1 MANTQKYLNH
11 LLQNIGITPA
21 CSEEERAAA
30 DTIAHIFSNHG
41 FEPEVQEFTA
51 SASRK
56 VASAAVGIAMFVSCV
71 LMGLGGALG
80 VVGTLLVIACCAVYF
95 LERTGRMSFPHL
107 GGGGL
112 SQNVIA
118 YHRASGPLA
127 SPRNRPVVV
136 VAHYDSP
143 RADLLSRQPYAG
155 YRPLLARL
163 QPVAMAVPA
172 AVAVLSLF
180 PLPGAAK
187 VILWIAATLLAL
199 VPLIQGVSVMLNR
212 FVLPYTSGAVC
223 NKSSVAAMLG
233 VMDAVSPSRTAVEF
247 PDDRPFDEYMDE
259 QRRLVHE
266 AALQEEDLVEEEDGD
281 EDGFEPIVEVAPHP
295 MSGVPALAA
304 PGASD
309 SESVDE
315 DSALDQ
321 HASVEAEPAEDDEF
335 PQPGAT
341 VQMEALPVEEDE
353 VPAAEPIATECP
365 ALEETPAA
373 AVQSDQEEPAAPA
386 LPVNAQGNLRFGADA
401 IRALGMVSDACS
413 IEYDEAQFAPE
424 PVETAS
430 VEGIVG
436 EQPIAVEE
444 TASVPSFETEEAVA
458 LDEFVEDSDEYE
470 DAFGD
475 ESLEADFESVEEQD
489 EELYIEDE
497 ELRDDERDVES
508 YEGYSDEGYAEDEV
522 MFAEDLG
529 DMQDEPSD
537 ENFVD
542 WGVLPM
548 EDHTDEDDDV
558 DIMAAIWEPIED
570 DEDDIPAADGEEDI
584 ESATVFEVE
593 QVDRTVEVPATE
605 ATVQVPVLQ
614 DDEGDIEDAGTS
626 SDESVADEEQE
637 AVFEPIEMSDTL
649 FDLDPIAP
657 VEEDIISEDGAGDM
671 TDDAQE
677 ESLDAEAERDVP
689 AESAPAVTSAFAP
702 APQPQETQA
711 FNPALQG
718 TQAMPAQPARTVD
731 TVDDLMAQ
739 INGEIAPQRPQRKI
753 NVPSVKGPASIDVPD
768 PVAPASRASLLDL
781 PDPSSGV
788 TDPFGTPVARPAA
801 PRPTAQAKPA
811 SPSTTQF
818 TVISGNTGM
827 QPPAAEPIETISAPA
842 PAPVKKKR
850 GFGGL
855 FGRKKKQH
863 EDSMSDWLGVE
874 DDFDAKRSGRNIGS
888 WDNFDGDDGWKGGA
902 TSSVDMTE
910 EELRDA
916 VASLGDDELLGHD
929 IWFVAAGASES
940 GNAGIQAFLNT
951 HRDRLR
957 GVFLIN
963 LECVGAGHL
972 AMVSTEGER
981 RVLKGDKRIKGLL
994 SRVSADFHHEIGSV
1008 DMPYLD
1014 TDAHV
1019 AMEMSLRSCTLAG
1032 VEGASFAFSHSE
1044 EDIPA
1049 NVNADNVT
1057 LAADIVT
1064 EVIRRS

>member
-80 VVGTLLVIACCAVYF
+80 IMGTLLVIACCAVYF

-309 SESVDE
+309 SEPVDE

-341 VQMEALPVEEDE
+341 VQMEALPVEADE

-373 AVQSDQEEPAAPA
+373 AVQSDREEPAAPA

-430 VEGIVG
+430 VEGIVV

-444 TASVPSFETEEAVA
+444 AASVPSFETEEPVA

-570 DEDDIPAADGEEDI
+570 DEDDMPAADGEEDI
-584 ESATVFEVE
+584 ESTTVFEVE

-801 PRPTAQAKPA
+801 PRPTAQAKPV